1 MTLFRLDSSIRHQ
14 GSVSREVADTLEN
27 AWVRHHPVGKVVRRD
42 LSERPI
48 PAEAWV
54 TAASS
59 VYGNGELS
67 AEQRSAFALAAGLAD
82 ELLAAEAIV
91 IATPLYNYGINQ
103 LLKNYLDLL
112 IIDPRFAPDKLPLA
126 GRPLTLVIARGGGYG
141 EGTPREGWDH
151 ATPYLQRIFGEVLGA
166 DVTVV
171 AAELTL
177 SESVP
182 AMAELKPLAAVSRAE
197 ANQLAEETGR
207 HHAGLVAA
215 AA

>member
-27 AWVRHHPVGKVVRRD
+27 AWVRHHPVGKVVHRD
-42 LSERPI
+42 LAERPI

-67 AEQRSAFALAAGLAD
+67 PEQRSAFALSAGLGD

-91 IATPLYNYGINQ
+91 IATPLYNFGINQ
-103 LLKNYLDLL
+103 LLKNYIDLL
-112 IIDPRFAPDKLPLA
+112 IVDPRFAPEEKPLA
-126 GRPLTLVIARGGGYG
+126 GKPLTIVIARGGGYG
-141 EGTPREGWDH
+141 EGTPRAGWDH
-151 ATPYLQRIFGEVLGA
+151 ATPYLQRIFGDVLGA

-177 SESVP
+177 SEVVP
-182 AMAELKPLAAVSRAE
+182 AMAELKPLADASRAHAHE
-197 ANQLAEETGR
+197 LAEETGR
-207 HHAGLVAA
+207 VHAGLAA

>member
-27 AWVRHHPVGKVVRRD
+27 SWVRHHPVGKVVHRD

-48 PAEAWV
+48 PAEAWL

-67 AEQRSAFALAAGLAD
+67 PEQRSAFALSAGLAD
-82 ELLAAEAIV
+82 ELLTAEAIV

-103 LLKNYLDLL
+103 LLKNYIDLL
-112 IIDPRFAPDKLPLA
+112 IIDPRFTPDKLPLA
-126 GRPLTLVIARGGGYG
+126 GKPLTLVIARGGGYG

-182 AMAELKPLAAVSRAE
+182 AMAELKPLAQVSRAQAHE
-197 ANQLAEETGR
+197 LAEETGR